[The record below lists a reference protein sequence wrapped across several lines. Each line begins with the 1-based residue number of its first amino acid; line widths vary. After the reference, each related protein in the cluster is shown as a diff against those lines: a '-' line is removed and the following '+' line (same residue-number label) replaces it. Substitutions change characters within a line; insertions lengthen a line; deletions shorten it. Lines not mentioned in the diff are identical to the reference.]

1 MWWALAKSD
10 RGGRWAVRPEEI
22 TLHHAFSCYFQFPT
36 NAILLSG
43 KQWFTI
49 CLDFELHR
57 GHDQL
62 ACGSSKTK
70 SDGCPT
76 DSDKLH
82 QHQASTKRF
91 SGMEP
96 QFHRLDYMSILNQP
110 SHRFWECVA
119 SDDFPNHPTMLK
131 GPTGPVVAASAVVIF
146 GKWHLLSLGI
156 PPPSWK
162 GAHQTITVGGNN
174 VGDTL
179 NYGVVHRCSAPK
191 NVT

>member
-22 TLHHAFSCYFQFPT
+22 TLHHAFSWYFQFPT

-43 KQWFTI
+43 KKWFTI

-82 QHQASTKRF
+82 QHQAFTKLF
-91 SGMEP
+91 FGNGAAIS
-96 QFHRLDYMSILNQP
+96 QTRLHVYFESAKPSILGMCRLRWIPESSHNAKGTHRP
-110 SHRFWECVA
+110 SCGGIGRTERRP
-119 SDDFPNHPTMLK
+119 SNHHCGRKQRGRYPELWCCPQMQCAQNCQLNLNLK
-131 GPTGPVVAASAVVIF
+131 I
-146 GKWHLLSLGI
+146 WN
-156 PPPSWK
+156 SW
-162 GAHQTITVGGNN
+162 
-174 VGDTL
+174 L
-179 NYGVVHRCSAPK
+179 
-191 NVT
+191 

>member
-1 MWWALAKSD
+1 MANNDSRFVSILNYIGAM
-10 RGGRWAVRPEEI
+10 I
-22 TLHHAFSCYFQFPT
+22 NLHVDLPKPNPMDVQQIPT
-36 NAILLSG
+36 N
-43 KQWFTI
+43 FTNI
-49 CLDFELHR
+49 
-57 GHDQL
+57 
-62 ACGSSKTK
+62 
-70 SDGCPT
+70 
-76 DSDKLH
+76 
-82 QHQASTKRF
+82 KRPRNVF

-156 PPPSWK
+156 PPPSRK

-179 NYGVVHRCSAPK
+179 KYGVVHRCSAPK

>member
-1 MWWALAKSD
+1 VAKNDS
-10 RGGRWAVRPEEI
+10 RFVSILNYIGAMI
-22 TLHHAFSCYFQFPT
+22 NLHVDLPKPNPMDVQQIPT
-36 NAILLSG
+36 N
-43 KQWFTI
+43 FTNI
-49 CLDFELHR
+49 
-57 GHDQL
+57 
-62 ACGSSKTK
+62 
-70 SDGCPT
+70 
-76 DSDKLH
+76 
-82 QHQASTKRF
+82 KRSRSFF

-131 GPTGPVVAASAVVIF
+131 GPTGPVVAASAVR
-146 GKWHLLSLGI
+146 
-156 PPPSWK
+156 K

-191 NVT
+191 IVS